1 MRGYGRAAITAA
13 RLLSTRTVVEPRDA
27 WNIAVEAEF
36 PHSVALREKACPRAS
51 FLGLCQSGKLR
62 SVPAGKYTKSLAN
75 TSYAL
80 KAIKMLGEDSSLS
93 ETPEK
98 LWQAVIGNEEKRHNS
113 QMDVV
118 TALWINQL
126 ISL

>member
-1 MRGYGRAAITAA
+1 M
-13 RLLSTRTVVEPRDA
+13 
-27 WNIAVEAEF
+27 AVEAEF
-36 PHSVALREKACPRAS
+36 PHSVTLREKACPRAT
-51 FLGLCQSGKLR
+51 FLGLCQSGKVC

-80 KAIKMLGEDSSLS
+80 KAVETLSEDSSLS
-93 ETPEK
+93 KEPEK
-98 LWQAVIGNEEKRHNS
+98 LWEAVIGNEEKRHNS